1 MYTRTRT
8 DQGRVQN
15 VRFRGRG
22 FREGGGEGAER
33 GTSMRRPRSCA
44 VSSSERAVGNSAVD
58 AMLSASSSCIECV
71 CLCVD
76 DAYACM
82 SACMSCTNTM
92 HRCMCLH
99 IYLYIQMKTR
109 RARAHTH
116 THTHTS
122 PHFQPLAPHASTNT
136 HTRNHVTHSC
146 SVLHFPFIMT

>member
-1 MYTRTRT
+1 M
-8 DQGRVQN
+8 QN

-58 AMLSASSSCIECV
+58 APLSASSSCIECV

-116 THTHTS
+116 THTHISTFSAPS
-122 PHFQPLAPHASTNT
+122 PTRIHKHA
-136 HTRNHVTHSC
+136 HTQSC
-146 SVLHFPFIMT
+146 YALLFCITFSVYNDMRIDRPTTFERL

>member
-1 MYTRTRT
+1 VYTRTRT

-109 RARAHTH
+109 RAGEEGRGIE
-116 THTHTS
+116 
-122 PHFQPLAPHASTNT
+122 
-136 HTRNHVTHSC
+136 RGRGGG
-146 SVLHFPFIMT
+146 

>member
-1 MYTRTRT
+1 M
-8 DQGRVQN
+8 QN

-22 FREGGGEGAER
+22 FREGGGEGVER

-116 THTHTS
+116 THTHISTFSAPS
-122 PHFQPLAPHASTNT
+122 PTRIHKHA
-136 HTRNHVTHSC
+136 HTQSC
-146 SVLHFPFIMT
+146 YALLFCMTFSVYNDMRIDRPTTFERL